1 MKNFS
6 IGKEIL
12 QILVDADIP
21 TLKNKIFPLIAVPN
35 TTFPFLVYRRI
46 GYRPQDNKDYRGE
59 IVVMEMN
66 IASETYAE
74 GVDVANK
81 VADTL
86 IGKETDLIQDI
97 NLTNVSE
104 LYLQDTFIQ
113 NIQFEIEIKD

>member
-1 MKNFS
+1 
-6 IGKEIL
+6 
-12 QILVDADIP
+12 
-21 TLKNKIFPLIAVPN
+21 
-35 TTFPFLVYRRI
+35 
-46 GYRPQDNKDYRGE
+46 
-59 IVVMEMN
+59 MEMN

-74 GVDVANK
+74 GVDIANK

-113 NIQFEIEIKD
+113 NIQFEVEIKD